1 MILFKKTEDLQN
13 WIDKQ
18 HLAVGNIGFVPT
30 MGALHAGHI
39 SLINAAKKENVLT
52 VSSIFV
58 NPVQFN
64 DPKDFE
70 KYPVTIERDIFL
82 LEEAGCDVL
91 FIPPI
96 KEIYPDGIAAKKYFE
111 LGFIETVLEG
121 ESRPGH
127 FQGVCMVV
135 ERLLKIV
142 RPDRLYLGQKDY
154 QQCKIITKLI
164 GLMGMKKKIE
174 VVISPTLREPNGL
187 AMSSRNIRLS
197 IEEKEKASAIYQSL
211 CYIKTHFKKESPAML
226 KQKAQLLLEEAGLK
240 PDYIEIVDAT
250 DLSMIND
257 IETNKKA
264 IALVAAFMNEVRLI
278 DNMLLTTLEIEG

>member
-1 MILFKKTEDLQN
+1 MILFKKNEDLQN
-13 WIDKQ
+13 WINKQ
-18 HLAVGNIGFVPT
+18 HLSVGNIGFVPT

-121 ESRPGH
+121 KSRPGH

-154 QQCKIITKLI
+154 QQCIIITKLI
-164 GLMGMKKKIE
+164 ELMGMKEKIE
-174 VVISPTLREPNGL
+174 VVISPTFREPNGL
-187 AMSSRNIRLS
+187 AMSSRNMRLS
-197 IEEKEKASAIYQSL
+197 TEEKEKASAIYQSL
-211 CYIKTHFKKESPAML
+211 SLIKKLYKNENLAML

-250 DLSMIND
+250 DLSMITD
-257 IETNKKA
+257 RETNKKA
-264 IALVAAFMNEVRLI
+264 IALVAAFMKEVRLI
-278 DNMLLTTLEIEG
+278 DNMLLTVM

>member
-1 MILFKKTEDLQN
+1 MIQFKKTEDLQN

-18 HLAVGNIGFVPT
+18 HLAMGSIGFVPT

-39 SLINAAKKENVLT
+39 SLINAAKKDNSLIVT
-52 VSSIFV
+52 SIFV

-70 KYPVTIERDIFL
+70 KYPVTIEKDIFL

-121 ESRPGH
+121 KSRPGH

-154 QQCKIITKLI
+154 QQCMIITKLI
-164 GLMGMKKKIE
+164 ELMGMKEKIE
-174 VVISPTLREPNGL
+174 VVISPTVREPNGV
-187 AMSSRNIRLS
+187 AMSSRNMRLS
-197 IEEKEKASAIYQSL
+197 TEKKEKASAIYQSL
-211 CYIKTHFKKESPAML
+211 SLIKKLYKNENPAML

-257 IETNKKA
+257 RETNKKA
-264 IALVAAFMNEVRLI
+264 IALVAAFMKEVRLI
-278 DNMLLTTLEIEG
+278 DNMLLTVV

>member
-18 HLAVGNIGFVPT
+18 QSGVGKIGFVPT
-30 MGALHAGHI
+30 MGALHTGHI

-82 LEEAGCDVL
+82 LEEARCDVL

-96 KEIYPDGIAAKKYFE
+96 KEIYPDGIAAQKYFE

-121 ESRPGH
+121 KSRPGH

-154 QQCKIITKLI
+154 QQCMIITKLI
-164 GLMGMKKKIE
+164 ELMELKGKIE
-174 VVISPTLREPNGL
+174 VLISPTLREPNGL
-187 AMSSRNIRLS
+187 AMSSRNMRLS
-197 IEEKEKASAIYQSL
+197 TEDKEKASAIYQSL
-211 CYIKTHFKKESPAML
+211 SLIKKLYKKENLAML

-250 DLSMIND
+250 ELSMIND
-257 IETNKKA
+257 RETNKKA

-278 DNMLLTTLEIEG
+278 DNMLLTPLEIEV

>member
-1 MILFKKTEDLQN
+1 MIQFKKTEDLQK

-18 HLAVGNIGFVPT
+18 HLAMGSIGFVPT

-39 SLINAAKKENVLT
+39 SLINAAKKDNALT
-52 VSSIFV
+52 VTSIFV

-70 KYPVTIERDIFL
+70 KYPVTIEKDIFL

-96 KEIYPDGIAAKKYFE
+96 KEIYPDGITAKKYFE

-121 ESRPGH
+121 KSRPGH
-127 FQGVCMVV
+127 FQGVCLVV

-154 QQCKIITKLI
+154 QQCMIITKLI
-164 GLMGMKKKIE
+164 ELMGMKEKIE
-174 VVISPTLREPNGL
+174 VVISPTVREPNGV
-187 AMSSRNIRLS
+187 AMSSRNMRLS
-197 IEEKEKASAIYQSL
+197 TEKKEKASAIYQSL
-211 CYIKTHFKKESPAML
+211 SLIKKLYKNENLAML

-257 IETNKKA
+257 RETNKKA
-264 IALVAAFMNEVRLI
+264 IALVAAFMKDVWLI
-278 DNMLLTTLEIEG
+278 DNMLLTVV

>member
-1 MILFKKTEDLQN
+1 MIQFKKTEDLQK

-18 HLAVGNIGFVPT
+18 HLAMGSIGFVPT

-39 SLINAAKKENVLT
+39 SLINAAKKDNALT
-52 VSSIFV
+52 VTSIFV

-64 DPKDFE
+64 DPKDFV
-70 KYPVTIERDIFL
+70 KYPVTIEKDIFL

-121 ESRPGH
+121 KSRPGH
-127 FQGVCMVV
+127 FQGVCLVV

-154 QQCKIITKLI
+154 QQCMIITKLI
-164 GLMGMKKKIE
+164 ELMGMKEKIE
-174 VVISPTLREPNGL
+174 VVISPTVREPNGV
-187 AMSSRNIRLS
+187 AMSSRNMRLS
-197 IEEKEKASAIYQSL
+197 TEKKEKASAIYQSL
-211 CYIKTHFKKESPAML
+211 SLIKKLYKNENLAML
-226 KQKAQLLLEEAGLK
+226 KQKAQLLLEEAGLN

-257 IETNKKA
+257 RETNKKA
-264 IALVAAFMNEVRLI
+264 IALVAAFMKEVRLI
-278 DNMLLTTLEIEG
+278 DNMLLTVV

>member
-1 MILFKKTEDLQN
+1 MIQFKKTEDLQN

-70 KYPVTIERDIFL
+70 KYPVTTERDIFL

-96 KEIYPDGIAAKKYFE
+96 KEIYPDEIAAKKYFE

-121 ESRPGH
+121 KSRPGH

-154 QQCKIITKLI
+154 QQCMIITKLI
-164 GLMGMKKKIE
+164 ELMRMKEKIE
-174 VVISPTLREPNGL
+174 VVISPTVREPNGL
-187 AMSSRNIRLS
+187 AMSSRNMRLS
-197 IEEKEKASAIYQSL
+197 TEEKEKASAIYQSL
-211 CYIKTHFKKESPAML
+211 SLIKKLYKNENLAML
-226 KQKAQLLLEEAGLK
+226 KQEAQLLLEEAGLK

-257 IETNKKA
+257 RETNKKA
-264 IALVAAFMNEVRLI
+264 IALVAAFMKEVRLI
-278 DNMLLTTLEIEG
+278 DNMLLTVM

>member
-1 MILFKKTEDLQN
+1 MIQFKKTEDLQK

-18 HLAVGNIGFVPT
+18 HLAMGSIGFVPT

-39 SLINAAKKENVLT
+39 SLINAAKKDNALT
-52 VSSIFV
+52 VTSIFV

-70 KYPVTIERDIFL
+70 KYPVTIEKDIFL

-121 ESRPGH
+121 KSRPGH
-127 FQGVCMVV
+127 FQGVCLVV

-154 QQCKIITKLI
+154 QQCMIITKLI
-164 GLMGMKKKIE
+164 ELMGMKEKIE
-174 VVISPTLREPNGL
+174 VVISPTVREPNGV
-187 AMSSRNIRLS
+187 AMSSRNMRLS
-197 IEEKEKASAIYQSL
+197 TEKKEKASAIYQSL
-211 CYIKTHFKKESPAML
+211 SLIKKLYKNENPAML

-257 IETNKKA
+257 RETNKKA
-264 IALVAAFMNEVRLI
+264 IALVAAFMKEVRLI
-278 DNMLLTTLEIEG
+278 DNMLLTVV